1 MSEFKGTKGKWH
13 LDGNKDD
20 LFMVASDINDK
31 ANVVCQQPDKDAC
44 ESSLKNWEA
53 NSKLISKAPEM
64 LEMLNKCADY
74 FLNIPNN
81 IQAEE
86 NAEAILQ
93 LIKEC
98 TEL

>member
-1 MSEFKGTKGKWH
+1 MSEFKGTKGNWY

-31 ANVVCQQPDKDAC
+31 ANVVCQQPYKDAC

-53 NSKLISKAPEM
+53 NAKLISKAPEM
-64 LEMLNKCADY
+64 LEMLSRVLDCQAQAHTLPSW
-74 FLNIPNN
+74 LN
-81 IQAEE
+81 EE
-86 NAEAILQ
+86 IES
-93 LIKEC
+93 LIKEA